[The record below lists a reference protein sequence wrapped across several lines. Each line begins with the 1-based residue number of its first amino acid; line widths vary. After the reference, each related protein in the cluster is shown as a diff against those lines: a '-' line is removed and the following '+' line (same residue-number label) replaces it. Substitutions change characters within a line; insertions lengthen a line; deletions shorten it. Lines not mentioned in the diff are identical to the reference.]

1 MNKSRKMKILT
12 YSVLFIFLFTG
23 FACSDSSDDMVSA
36 TIEGYDL
43 RLCACCGG
51 LIVKPSD
58 ANGDTYQWYQKNQK
72 FDVGES
78 DKFPLKVKI
87 KYHNLFV
94 DCIAS
99 DGEIEITALEK
110 VE

>member
-1 MNKSRKMKILT
+1 MKILLK
-12 YSVLFIFLFTG
+12 SLLILCFGIS
-23 FACSDSSDDMVSA
+23 CSDSSDDMVTA

-51 LIVKPSD
+51 LMVKPSD
-58 ANGDTYQWYQKNQK
+58 ANGDNYQWYQKNQK

-87 KYHNLFV
+87 KYHNRNT

-110 VE
+110 EK